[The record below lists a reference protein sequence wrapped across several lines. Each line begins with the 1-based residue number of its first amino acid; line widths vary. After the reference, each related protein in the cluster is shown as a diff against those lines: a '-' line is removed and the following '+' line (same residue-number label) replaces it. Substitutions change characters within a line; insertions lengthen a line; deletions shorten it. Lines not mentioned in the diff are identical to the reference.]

1 MSDQPKPEVSEL
13 VKEIA
18 EAIAEALIPNAT
30 KDEINWI
37 SQIISTSG
45 LATLEHTKNDLAIA
59 LRETLEQVVDL
70 KARLETAERH
80 VEDVQACLTW
90 KVFKKMEGERDEA
103 RGRLKEI
110 ADLSK
115 DTPAYSPDPLCP
127 KTGYVGLAGI
137 EQAEVHRLATDTEGR
152 GDG

>member
-45 LATLEHTKNDLAIA
+45 LADLEKTLEITGQVSLDL
-59 LRETLEQVVDL
+59 E
-70 KARLETAERH
+70 ARLEAAERH
-80 VEDVQACLTW
+80 VEDVQTCLTW
-90 KVFKKMEGERDEA
+90 KEFKKMEHKLDEA

-110 ADLSK
+110 LAI
-115 DTPAYSPDPLCP
+115 ANACEPLHYL
-127 KTGYVGLAGI
+127 GQSI
-137 EQAEVHRLATDTEGR
+137 RNIRRLATEG
-152 GDG
+152 GKDG